1 MPVARHRADAV
12 ASDAGLDVATERAR
26 YRAYQEHYEIES
38 EPT

>member
-1 MPVARHRADAV
+1 MAVARHRADAV

-26 YRAYQEHYEIES
+26 YGGYQERYQIDS